1 MRYLTYQ
8 RQHSIIVLIISL
20 SIVSSFAPSQHALL
34 SLGPRIREP
43 KTCTRWPDRTC
54 ASLISPYRALRQAVT
69 FSDSSGVQDTSHDA
83 VMLQAFLAREGFEYE
98 RLRLAYF
105 GDLRGM
111 MAIEDISP
119 GDCLFAFPAAS
130 ATFNLAMTRKCPC
143 PELVDAVFW
152 QESESWVLKMALWL
166 VAEELKGST
175 SRFFGYIK
183 TLPRVSG
190 SLLTW
195 QSSQLAQLNYA
206 PLETQV
212 LKTRAQM
219 RQAIVRSLPHLKCSP
234 ETAAE
239 LTAPGGSLEWAWDM
253 SLSRTFTFQWVATSL
268 NKVLVPGLC
277 MINHDS
283 RPEFHTTFQYDRTA
297 GTDGM
302 MRILSQ
308 RSYHV
313 GEQVFLAYGDK
324 SNDSLLQNYGFSQ
337 EGNIFDNFRLF
348 SLLTWLQQYEL
359 GGEHDGTHEE
369 GLARVKEFGLLKGLT
384 NGQVDLALPAPLRIS
399 PETLWALRA
408 YVTKPAAIFA
418 ALDRKIDALASQ
430 ENTTDEPLEL
440 NAQDVFKEALHFQS
454 EELMLRLL
462 LAHLRDL
469 QRDMGGVGD
478 KTEEEERVGDV
489 GSHAAA
495 TAFRK
500 AKMLVLAT
508 VCAEIE
514 GGLAAGAQ

>member
-1 MRYLTYQ
+1 
-8 RQHSIIVLIISL
+8 
-20 SIVSSFAPSQHALL
+20 
-34 SLGPRIREP
+34 
-43 KTCTRWPDRTC
+43 
-54 ASLISPYRALRQAVT
+54 
-69 FSDSSGVQDTSHDA
+69 
-83 VMLQAFLAREGFEYE
+83 
-98 RLRLAYF
+98 
-105 GDLRGM
+105 
-111 MAIEDISP
+111 
-119 GDCLFAFPAAS
+119 
-130 ATFNLAMTRKCPC
+130 MTRKCPC

-219 RQAIVRSLPHLKCSP
+219 RQAIARSLPHLKCSP

-283 RPEFHTTFQYDRTA
+283 RPEYHTTFQYDRTA

-337 EGNIFDNFRLF
+337 QGNIFDNFRLF

-359 GGEHDGTHEE
+359 GGEHYGTHEE
-369 GLARVKEFGLLKGLT
+369 GLARVKEFGLLKGLI

-430 ENTTDEPLEL
+430 EKTSDEPLEL
-440 NAQDVFKEALHFQS
+440 NAQDVFKEALHLES

-469 QRDMGGVGD
+469 QRDMGGVGG
-478 KTEEEERVGDV
+478 KTEEEERVGDA